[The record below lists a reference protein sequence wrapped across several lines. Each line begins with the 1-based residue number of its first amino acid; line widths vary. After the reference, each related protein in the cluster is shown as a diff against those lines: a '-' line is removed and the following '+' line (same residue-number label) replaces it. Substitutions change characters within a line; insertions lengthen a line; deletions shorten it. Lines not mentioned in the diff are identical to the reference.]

1 MKKKYLPVVVVGIIM
16 VLSVIIYFVRSARI
30 KDLPDILKDDRLS
43 VLIDSGEHGFTK
55 DSLKVYGFQYEI
67 IKSFSNSIGVELVV
81 INEENTRDG
90 IAELTNGECDVLVS
104 LRPVVN
110 DSTLPIRY
118 LTPIISTRLMLAQ
131 RKDSTDKCMIAKQYE
146 LDQDTITLMP
156 NSPYTMRLKALS
168 EEVAADITIQEAD
181 QGSLD
186 NMIRMV
192 SENKCRY
199 TVCPEYLS
207 GNLMK
212 RYPNVDIHLPLS
224 YKQDLSWS
232 VNQQSVALYE
242 KLNAFLQEFVLTPEY
257 QRLCQRYFIDK

>member
-1 MKKKYLPVVVVGIIM
+1 
-16 VLSVIIYFVRSARI
+16 
-30 KDLPDILKDDRLS
+30 
-43 VLIDSGEHGFTK
+43 
-55 DSLKVYGFQYEI
+55 
-67 IKSFSNSIGVELVV
+67 
-81 INEENTRDG
+81 
-90 IAELTNGECDVLVS
+90 
-104 LRPVVN
+104 
-110 DSTLPIRY
+110 
-118 LTPIISTRLMLAQ
+118 
-131 RKDSTDKCMIAKQYE
+131 
-146 LDQDTITLMP
+146 MP